1 MSPSNNKRPK
11 VSVFSS
17 GVLKTYEP
25 DLVAV
30 RPISGKNKQKHYKGE
45 LKMITRVGKLAC
57 LSVVWGMAL
66 SLILIQAPALCF
78 GGEIIDI
85 DIDVTPNVLNIQSE
99 GQVVT
104 VHTDIYY
111 SVVEGHT
118 VLLNGVA
125 IYSWKADNCGN
136 FVAKFLMESIKELL
150 AEEEFDDYYTLNLI
164 LAGVTKDDEPFSGT
178 QDIKVIDVIPQ
189 APQGQ

>member
-1 MSPSNNKRPK
+1 MSPSNNKRPG

-45 LKMITRVGKLAC
+45 LKMITRVGKLVC
-57 LSVVWGMAL
+57 LSVVWCMAL
-66 SLILIQAPALCF
+66 SLILIQVPTLCF
-78 GGEIIDI
+78 AEEIIIDI
-85 DIDVTPNVLNIQSE
+85 DVAPNVLNIQRE
-99 GQVVT
+99 GKVVT

-111 SVVEGHT
+111 SVVD
-118 VLLNGVA
+118 VYSVFLNGVA
-125 IYSWKADNCGN
+125 ISSWKADNRGN
-136 FVAKFLMESIKELL
+136 FVAKFWMGEIKSLDGL
-150 AEEEFDDYYTLNLI
+150 TIGGDGYNTLI
-164 LAGVTKDDEPFSGT
+164 LAGVTIDKDTFLGE